1 MDYRVSVVQFKP
13 DFLAVTENLNKLKS
27 MLSEME
33 TDLVVLP
40 ELCLSGYVFQ
50 KQEEVE
56 KVSETIPEGFVF
68 QEFRQ
73 LSTEKEF
80 SIVYGFAEKEE
91 NKYYNSAALIN
102 PDGSYYIY
110 RKTHLFY
117 REKLFF
123 TPGDTGFQG
132 KRGMRDSA
140 QSIRRS
146 MTDHLLFPGAWRQDV
161 L

>member
-27 MLSEME
+27 VLLEME

-73 LSTEKEF
+73 LSTEKGF
-80 SIVYGFAEKEE
+80 SIVYGFAEK
-91 NKYYNSAALIN
+91 A
-102 PDGSYYIY
+102 
-110 RKTHLFY
+110 
-117 REKLFF
+117 
-123 TPGDTGFQG
+123 
-132 KRGMRDSA
+132 
-140 QSIRRS
+140 
-146 MTDHLLFPGAWRQDV
+146 
-161 L
+161 